1 LEIINLL
8 LLGAVA
14 GTLAGLLG
22 VGGGIVIVPVFV
34 WIFQS
39 HAEIP
44 ITHLMHIAIGTTL
57 ATIVITSTSSI
68 IAHHRRGAV
77 HWSIVWQFVPGIIIG
92 ALLGAV
98 IADALPS
105 ETLQVI
111 FAIFILFVS
120 AQLGFG
126 AQRVPDCHTHSQTEI
141 LCSSFTSILS
151 PQEAREIKLQPIENN
166 YKLPSKL
173 GMGLTGAV
181 IGSSSSLVGI
191 GGGSVIVP
199 FLAWCNVPIRN
210 AVATSAACGFPIA
223 VSGAV
228 GFIATGWHVND
239 LPAFSSGYIYWPAF
253 AAIAPTSLVFAPL
266 GAKLTHIVPTGTLK
280 NFFAVFLAGV
290 GFSVISDQF
299 SVFQ

>member
-1 LEIINLL
+1 LEIISLL

-44 ITHLMHIAIGTTL
+44 ITRLMHIAIGTTL

-77 HWSIVWQFVPGIIIG
+77 HWSIVWQLVPGIIIG

-105 ETLQVI
+105 ETLRVI
-111 FAIFILFVS
+111 FAIFILLVS

-126 AQRVPDCHTHSQTEI
+126 AQRVPHCHTNSDKDI

-151 PQEAREIKLQPIENN
+151 PQEAREIKPQTIENK

-173 GMGLTGAV
+173 GMGFTGAV

-199 FLAWCNVPIRN
+199 FLVWCNVPMRN

-228 GFIATGWHVND
+228 GFIATGWHVNE

-253 AAIAPTSLVFAPL
+253 AAIAPTSLLFAPL
-266 GAKLTHIVPTGTLK
+266 GAKLVHIIPTGTLK
-280 NFFAVFLAGV
+280 KFFAVFLVGV
-290 GFSVISDQF
+290 GFTVICDHF
-299 SVFQ
+299 FQ